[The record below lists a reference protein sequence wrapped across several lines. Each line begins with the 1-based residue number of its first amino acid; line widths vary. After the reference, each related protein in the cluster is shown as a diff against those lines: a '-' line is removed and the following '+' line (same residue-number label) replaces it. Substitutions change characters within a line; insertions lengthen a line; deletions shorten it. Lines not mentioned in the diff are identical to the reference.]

1 MRVTDTFE
9 ARVLGSLAELLP
21 DLSRAPLCVA
31 LSGGLDST
39 ALLAVLAA
47 RGELRTRLRAVHVDH
62 GLQARSGAWA
72 AHCRALASRLR
83 VPLEVFATRVVRRAG
98 ESPEAAARRV
108 RYRILGE
115 ALRESEVLLTAH
127 HADDQLETVLLQLL
141 RGAGLPGLAAMPACA
156 PFGRG
161 RLARPLLELE
171 RSEIETWARGAG
183 VKWVED
189 DSNRDERFDRNYL
202 RWRVLPAVRA
212 RWPAA
217 ARSGVRSARHAA
229 EAQRLLDELA
239 RADVERAADGA
250 ALSAARLRTMS
261 PERRRNALRYWIAQ
275 SGHPLPDT
283 RRLAQLA
290 GPLLEARA
298 DANPQVLWRGTRVQ
312 RHADRVT
319 LHGSAAAV
327 ALEPLEP
334 LEWEP
339 HTHRVLE
346 LPAGLGRL
354 EVAPSRRGALDL
366 EALPARVTVRLRR
379 GGERLRPVRGRPTR
393 TLKRLLQGEH
403 VALEQRERVPLVF
416 CGEQL
421 LAVADLWVD
430 ARIQAS
436 AGSTRRARLIW
447 HRA

>member
-1 MRVTDTFE
+1 MRVADTFE
-9 ARVLGSLAELLP
+9 ARVLGCLAELLP
-21 DLSRAPLCVA
+21 DLPRARLCVA
-31 LSGGLDST
+31 LSGGVDSV

-47 RGELRTRLRAVHVDH
+47 RPELRGRLRAVHVDH
-62 GLQARSGAWA
+62 GLQARSGEWA
-72 AHCRALASRLR
+72 AHCGALAAQLG
-83 VPLEVFATRVVRRAG
+83 VPLEVVATHVTPQPG
-98 ESPEAAARRV
+98 ESPEGAARRV
-108 RYRILGE
+108 RYGIL
-115 ALRESEVLLTAH
+115 AATLRESEVLLTAH

-156 PFGRG
+156 AFGHG
-161 RLARPLLELE
+161 RLVRPLLDLE
-171 RSEIETWARGAG
+171 RTEIEAWARGAG
-183 VKWVED
+183 LRWVED

-217 ARSGVRSARHAA
+217 ARAAARSARHAA
-229 EAQRLLDELA
+229 EGQDLLDELA
-239 RADVERAADGA
+239 RGDVERAADGA
-250 ALSAARLRTMS
+250 GLSAPRLRALT
-261 PERRRNALRYWIAQ
+261 PERRRNALRFWIAQ
-275 SGHPLPDT
+275 AGHPLPDT
-283 RRLAQLA
+283 RRLVELA

-312 RHADRVT
+312 RHTERLT
-319 LHGSAAAV
+319 LHVEAAAV
-327 ALEPLEP
+327 ALEPLE
-334 LEWEP
+334 WEP
-339 HTHRVLE
+339 HSHRVLE

-366 EALPARVTVRLRR
+366 EALPPRLTVRLRR

-393 TLKRLLQGEH
+393 TLKRLLQTEH

-416 CGEQL
+416 CGEEL